1 MNKHMKNILLA
12 GIMLLLFSAC
22 GTLEPAST
30 PTEVPELIATV
41 TESPTNIPTEVSTEE
56 AAPENFS
63 NYIGLNY
70 PPFPANLAMDF
81 SMLIQDANDY
91 SLSLVLDGAN
101 KMLWLSKMSH
111 TDSNGNAYWEVKDV
125 LGLSNLE
132 TSLILSPDGCFLDG
146 QPDHEILAAGK
157 NGIILFAWRANTT
170 LNLFEVIPTNGI
182 ECHSDKG
189 VFLD

>member
-22 GTLEPAST
+22 GTLQPAST
-30 PTEVPELIATV
+30 PMEVPELIATV
-41 TESPTNIPTEVSTEE
+41 IEIPTNVPTEE
-56 AAPENFS
+56 ATPENFS

-91 SLSLVLDGAN
+91 SLSLVLDSAN

-132 TSLILSPDGCFLDG
+132 TGLILSPDGCFLDG

>member
-1 MNKHMKNILLA
+1 MNKYMKNILLA

-22 GTLEPAST
+22 GTLQPAST

-41 TESPTNIPTEVSTEE
+41 TEIPTNIPTEE
-56 AAPENFS
+56 AAPEYFS